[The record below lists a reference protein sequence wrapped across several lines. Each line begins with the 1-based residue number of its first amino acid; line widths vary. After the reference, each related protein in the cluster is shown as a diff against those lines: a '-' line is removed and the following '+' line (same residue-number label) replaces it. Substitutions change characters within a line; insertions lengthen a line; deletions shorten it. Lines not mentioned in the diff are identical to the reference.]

1 MNMSMFS
8 YFKPYHTLNDF
19 YQEMFHSKVFK
30 VALNG
35 DFTCPNRDGVI
46 SDKGCI
52 FCSEKGSGDFAGDK
66 SLPLEVQFQTVKSM
80 MEHKWPNGKM
90 IAFFQANTNT
100 YGSLDKLKYLFEKAI
115 KLDANIVGIS
125 IATRPDC
132 LSQATIDYLSD
143 LNQRTFL
150 TIELGL
156 QTIHESTA
164 KWMNRGYDLT
174 VFENAIKQLHEHNI
188 RVVVHIINGLKD
200 ESKTMMLE
208 TIEYLNDQPIH
219 GIKIHMLN
227 ILKNTPLEKEYIN
240 NAFPLLALE
249 EYTDIVA
256 NQIAIMNPDFI
267 IERLTGDAP
276 KELLIEPLWTL
287 KKFIVTNEIDK
298 LMRKNQWVQ
307 GILLKKKAG

>member
-1 MNMSMFS
+1 MKMSEFT
-8 YFKPYHTLNDF
+8 YYKPYHTLNDF
-19 YQEMFHSKVFK
+19 YLEKFNSKVFK

-46 SDKGCI
+46 SSDGCI

-66 SLPLEVQFQTVKSM
+66 TDSLEDQFKVIKAM

-100 YGSLDKLKYLFEKAI
+100 YAPIEKLRYLYEKALT
-115 KLDANIVGIS
+115 LDQNIVGLS

-132 LSQATIDYLSD
+132 ISSATLEYLTE
-143 LNQRTFL
+143 LNKRTFL

-164 KWMNRGYDLT
+164 KWMNRGYSLKIFEKT
-174 VFENAIKQLHEHNI
+174 VKQLLSKNI

-200 ESKTMMLE
+200 ETKDMMLD
-208 TIEYLNDQPIH
+208 TIRYLNQFGIH

-227 ILKNTPLEKEYIN
+227 ILKNTPLETDYQTN
-240 NAFPLLALE
+240 PFPILTLE
-249 EYTDIVA
+249 EYVDIVTS
-256 NQIAIMNPDFI
+256 QIEIMSPHFI
-267 IERLTGDAP
+267 LERLTGDAP
-276 KELLIEPLWTL
+276 KELLIEPQWTL
-287 KKFIVTNEIDK
+287 KKFVVTNEIDK
-298 LMRKNQWVQ
+298 TLRTKSTHQ
-307 GILLKKKAG
+307 GIYYKP